1 MRKSHF
7 KEAQIIGIIK
17 EQEAGMAT
25 GCSSHMLRTQ
35 CCNFTGGFPPLAK
48 ATSGSTCPA
57 LSCRSDSPQRLSVAA
72 IRPSRGKSVKLRDLQ
87 HRGYDVIL
95 AIAGHWR

>member
-7 KEAQIIGIIK
+7 NEAQIIGIIK
-17 EQEAGMAT
+17 VQEAGMAT

-35 CCNFTGGFPPLAK
+35 CCKLTVGNPPLAK

-57 LSCRSDSPQRLSVAA
+57 HCSLSA
-72 IRPSRGKSVKLRDLQ
+72 
-87 HRGYDVIL
+87 
-95 AIAGHWR
+95 